1 MLLLCKELLLP
12 EANQGNCY
20 GRVGEGGGY
29 SMSLPGA
36 IVLRS
41 GLAMLLIDLV
51 KL

>member
-1 MLLLCKELLLP
+1 MLLLCQEMLLP

-20 GRVGEGGGY
+20 GGGGY
-29 SMSLPGA
+29 SMSLLGA